1 MIEDLNTK
9 IEILEIDEDRN
20 YGKFV
25 MSPLERGYGTTI
37 GNSLRRVLLSS
48 LPGSAIASVKIDGLL
63 HEFSPIDGVVEDAPE
78 IILNIKSIAV
88 KKLSSDPVTLVLD
101 VVGPK
106 VVTAG
111 DIQEDTEIVIA
122 NPDQYIATVN
132 ETGRLRIEMTVTD
145 GKGYVMAE
153 QNKSETEPI
162 GTIAIDSSFTPVEKV
177 NYFVENTRVG
187 QITDY
192 DRLIVEVW
200 TDATITPQE
209 ATSLGANILISY
221 LELFADLPNYEFE
234 EVEEETKEETVKD
247 KVLMINIEDLDLS
260 LRSFNCLKRAD
271 IHTVEDIIT
280 KTAEELCKI
289 KNFGKKSF
297 AEVED
302 RITNLGLSFAE
313 PSDQSN

>member
-1 MIEDLNTK
+1 MK
-9 IEILEIDEDRN
+9 RN
-20 YGKFV
+20 
-25 MSPLERGYGTTI
+25 PLEP
-37 GNSLRRVLLSS
+37 SLSTPL
-48 LPGSAIASVKIDGLL
+48 
-63 HEFSPIDGVVEDAPE
+63 
-78 IILNIKSIAV
+78 
-88 KKLSSDPVTLVLD
+88 
-101 VVGPK
+101 
-106 VVTAG
+106 
-111 DIQEDTEIVIA
+111 
-122 NPDQYIATVN
+122 Y
-132 ETGRLRIEMTVTD
+132 
-145 GKGYVMAE
+145 
-153 QNKSETEPI
+153 
-162 GTIAIDSSFTPVEKV
+162 PVEKV